1 MSSPPNLAAR
11 LTSLDFSF
19 FVLRRGLTR
28 FWSHAGACLQDFRS
42 SFAEHRPNGTEFNET
57 RSRLSFLGQGHLP
70 AAVTCLPSKEA
81 LNNAYFEL
89 RERIDQIVTQAEQQ
103 GSLAV
108 AIAGLNSIRH
118 TLDSLMRL
126 AGYDRPI
133 GSQVN
138 VAVQTNVNF
147 DLTQI
152 AERVLKR
159 FDHEPELKARI
170 ARALLEVNDEQS
182 E

>member
-1 MSSPPNLAAR
+1 MKEVAR
-11 LTSLDFSF
+11 
-19 FVLRRGLTR
+19 
-28 FWSHAGACLQDFRS
+28 
-42 SFAEHRPNGTEFNET
+42 GT
-57 RSRLSFLGQGHLP
+57 
-70 AAVTCLPSKEA
+70 AAVACLPSKEE

-89 RERIDQIVTQAEQQ
+89 RARIDQIVTQAEQQ

-133 GSQVN
+133 GAQVN
-138 VAVQTNVNF
+138 VAVQTNVNL
-147 DLTQI
+147 DLTLI
-152 AERVLKR
+152 VERVLKR

-170 ARALLEVNDEQS
+170 ARALLEVNDE
-182 E
+182 